1 MGCSKFRMHFFS
13 IERFFFSLGL
23 QLGSNSSD
31 TFPWQRCIFCE
42 LPHSKDLFRGK
53 YSDVKVVKR
62 KSLPK
67 MMQHFTYLE
76 MVNKRMHITY
86 YMLYTY
92 YIHIIYYSLFL
103 YTIFTY
109 SIETPIYDAMICSNR
124 HLSVMQHLGS
134 MWSFQA
140 VWWFHRLLFH
150 VRTILLQKN
159 ITHFQSIFFQEKK
172 RHLYTWFESAHL
184 GWGSLPKDPTPTCIF
199 CVKTTSIH
207 KSSCS
212 YFFQLPLSFH
222 PATDPAKSWRNVEK
236 MAMQVSLAC
245 HFTIL
250 LPSGRQEVLSIPQEL
265 VSWWVCVW
273 LDNWMV
279 SFFCCDSTWS

>member
-1 MGCSKFRMHFFS
+1 MWRRWAVQNLGGIFFNQEGFS
-13 IERFFFSLGL
+13 SLGL

-31 TFPWQRCIFCE
+31 KFPWQRCIFCE

-53 YSDVKVVKR
+53 YGDVKVVKR

-76 MVNKRMHITY
+76 MVNKNIHITY
-86 YMLYTY
+86 SMLYTY

-109 SIETPIYDAMICSNR
+109 SIETLIYDAMICSNR

-140 VWWFHRLLFH
+140 VWWFHRHLFH

-159 ITHFQSIFFQEKK
+159 MTHFQSIFFPGKK
-172 RHLYTWFESAHL
+172 ATFIYLVWISTFGRVVFQR
-184 GWGSLPKDPTPTCIF
+184 TP
-199 CVKTTSIH
+199 H
-207 KSSCS
+207 QNA
-212 YFFQLPLSFH
+212 FF
-222 PATDPAKSWRNVEK
+222 V
-236 MAMQVSLAC
+236 
-245 HFTIL
+245 
-250 LPSGRQEVLSIPQEL
+250 
-265 VSWWVCVW
+265 
-273 LDNWMV
+273 
-279 SFFCCDSTWS
+279 